1 MRRTQNSKFKLL
13 LLSCA
18 AGLTLFLLLSSVA
31 LPQTTASNEAQQ
43 IISFLNQ
50 TIVWYRQLAG
60 QQQIA
65 NQPNDI
71 LSFNQNRQL
80 GDEAVRLSFE
90 FARARAQA
98 LPGAVTADQPS
109 PNDNDTSSTSS
120 TSSTSRY
127 QNLINAAAKSDALV
141 RQQQQLIVSLKQQL
155 AAASSNKERAR
166 LQSQIADEESE
177 LALDQARADTLHSLI
192 DFTAVAKAK
201 GLKSGG
207 LLAQVE
213 ELARTV
219 PAVAL
224 ESKQPAG
231 STASSGA
238 SVAAAPA
245 IAAAPQ
251 PKSEGSGLFALG
263 SSVLALRGKV
273 RTLDEG
279 LQLTDSVANLSQTL
293 RAPLVKDLRDLTQR
307 GDVLTSLPDSTDPAV
322 EAQHRSQV
330 DALTAEYKRL
340 AASVLPLGKQALLLD
355 LYKRNLSAWRVSA
368 QGQYASAL

>member
-18 AGLTLFLLLSSVA
+18 VGLTPFLLLSSVA
-31 LPQTTASNEAQQ
+31 LPQTTASTEGQQ

-50 TIVWYRQLAG
+50 TIAWYRQLAG

-90 FARARAQA
+90 FARSRAQA
-98 LPGAVTADQPS
+98 LPGAVTADQLS
-109 PNDNDTSSTSS
+109 SNDSD

-127 QNLINAAAKSDALV
+127 QNLDNAAAKSDALV
-141 RQQQQLIVSLKQQL
+141 KQQQQLIVSLKQQL
-155 AAASSNKERAR
+155 TAASSNKERAR

-207 LLAQVE
+207 LLAQIE
-213 ELARTV
+213 ELSRTV

-279 LQLTDSVANLSQTL
+279 LQLTDSVANLSQML

>member
-50 TIVWYRQLAG
+50 TIAWYRQLAG

-109 PNDNDTSSTSS
+109 PNDNDASN

-127 QNLINAAAKSDALV
+127 QNLVNAAAKSDALV

-207 LLAQVE
+207 LLAQIE
-213 ELARTV
+213 ELSRTV

-231 STASSGA
+231 NAASSGA
-238 SVAAAPA
+238 SVAR
-245 IAAAPQ
+245 
-251 PKSEGSGLFALG
+251 SE
-263 SSVLALRGKV
+263 
-273 RTLDEG
+273 EH
-279 LQLTDSVANLSQTL
+279 
-293 RAPLVKDLRDLTQR
+293 
-307 GDVLTSLPDSTDPAV
+307 TS
-322 EAQHRSQV
+322 
-330 DALTAEYKRL
+330 
-340 AASVLPLGKQALLLD
+340 
-355 LYKRNLSAWRVSA
+355 
-368 QGQYASAL
+368 